1 MKSFSLSYPSNL
13 GDHTL
18 LKTAEQQ
25 ARMANQDNLET
36 YFISSFSK
44 ERNGNIQRGDGQGKS
59 HHLSV
64 SRERMTLEMS
74 ELGQALP
81 SRTNGGLFEAV
92 RDGIVDVVNDRLNK
106 KQTAKEINKL
116 DQSGLSLLHQAA
128 RYNRRKVAE
137 TLLDH
142 DACIDVRT
150 KEEKLTPLQIAA
162 R

>member
-1 MKSFSLSYPSNL
+1 
-13 GDHTL
+13 
-18 LKTAEQQ
+18 
-25 ARMANQDNLET
+25 MANQDNLEK
-36 YFISSFSK
+36 YFISPFNK
-44 ERNGNIQRGDGQGKS
+44 ESNGNVQRGNGQGKS
-59 HHLSV
+59 HLSV
-64 SRERMTLEMS
+64 TRERMNLEMS

-92 RDGIVDVVNDRLNK
+92 RDGIVDLVNDRLNK
-106 KQTAKEINKL
+106 KQSAKEINKL

-128 RYNRRKVAE
+128 RYNRWKVAE

-142 DACIDVRT
+142 GACIDVRT